1 LLDCTLLSAYQ
12 GGNRLLDALGSAER
26 DALLREA
33 RVEPIERRQPLMT
46 PGSAPGDVVFPVSAL
61 ISIVVVFETGE
72 TNEVGVVGSEGFVP
86 VELVIGARIVQRSA
100 FCQIAG
106 EVVRIAA
113 GPFRAAMEARGEI
126 FGLVQRSVGARL
138 FAAEQLVGCN
148 ITHTLRERCA
158 RWLLMTRDRVRRDEF
173 PLTHDFLAMMLGV
186 RRASVTEIAGELQ
199 DEGAIRY
206 QRGLVTIVD
215 EAKLMQRACECYAA
229 ITEEFER
236 VLSEGRAPRGE
247 S

>member
-1 LLDCTLLSAYQ
+1 M
-12 GGNRLLDALGSAER
+12 
-26 DALLREA
+26 LREA
-33 RVEPIERRQPLMT
+33 RIDTIERGQSLAN
-46 PGSAPGDVVFPVSAL
+46 PGSSPGDVVFPISAL
-61 ISIVVVFETGE
+61 ISVVVVFENGS

-86 VELVIGARIVQRSA
+86 VEPAVGAGHVQRTA

-106 EVVRIAA
+106 EGVCVGVSA
-113 GPFRAAMEARGEI
+113 FRAMMEQRTELFA
-126 FGLVQRSVGARL
+126 LVQRNVGARL

-148 ITHTLRERCA
+148 IAHSLRERCA
-158 RWLLMTRDRVRRDEF
+158 RWLLMTRDRVGKNEF

-206 QRGLVTIVD
+206 QRGLVTMVD
-215 EAKLMQRACECYAA
+215 ERKLAERACECYAA
-229 ITEEFER
+229 ITDAFER
-236 VLSEGRAPRGE
+236 ALHNGRSP

>member
-1 LLDCTLLSAYQ
+1 VV
-12 GGNRLLDALGSAER
+12 
-26 DALLREA
+26 
-33 RVEPIERRQPLMT
+33 RVEP
-46 PGSAPGDVVFPVSAL
+46 GS
-61 ISIVVVFETGE
+61 
-72 TNEVGVVGSEGFVP
+72 
-86 VELVIGARIVQRSA
+86 
-100 FCQIAG
+100 
-106 EVVRIAA
+106 
-113 GPFRAAMEARGEI
+113 FRAAMDGRGEL
-126 FGLVQRSVGARL
+126 FGFVQRSVGARL

-236 VLSEGRAPRGE
+236 VLTEGRAPRGE